1 MLLGISSPL
10 LFAAPQA
17 WNLGGKDYR
26 GDLGYEEETAGVT
39 GIMFMVDSA
48 GGASRG
54 SAYPKVQKQL
64 FQMLETDWC
73 RKLSNLKIIIMANK
87 QDFVS

>member
-1 MLLGISSPL
+1 
-10 LFAAPQA
+10 
-17 WNLGGKDYR
+17 
-26 GDLGYEEETAGVT
+26 
-39 GIMFMVDSA
+39 MFMVDSA

-64 FQMLETDWC
+64 FQMLGTDWC

-87 QDFVS
+87 QDFVSQIKLKCHAANHFCILAACLCCLWCR

>member
-1 MLLGISSPL
+1 M
-10 LFAAPQA
+10 
-17 WNLGGKDYR
+17 
-26 GDLGYEEETAGVT
+26 T
-39 GIMFMVDSA
+39 GILFMVDSA
-48 GGASRG
+48 HS

-73 RKLSNLKIIIMANK
+73 QKLSNLKVIIMANK

>member
-1 MLLGISSPL
+1 
-10 LFAAPQA
+10 
-17 WNLGGKDYR
+17 
-26 GDLGYEEETAGVT
+26 VT

-73 RKLSNLKIIIMANK
+73 RRLSNLKVIIMANK

>member
-1 MLLGISSPL
+1 M
-10 LFAAPQA
+10 
-17 WNLGGKDYR
+17 
-26 GDLGYEEETAGVT
+26 T
-39 GIMFMVDSA
+39 GILFMVDSA

-73 RKLSNLKIIIMANK
+73 QKLSNLKVIIMANK